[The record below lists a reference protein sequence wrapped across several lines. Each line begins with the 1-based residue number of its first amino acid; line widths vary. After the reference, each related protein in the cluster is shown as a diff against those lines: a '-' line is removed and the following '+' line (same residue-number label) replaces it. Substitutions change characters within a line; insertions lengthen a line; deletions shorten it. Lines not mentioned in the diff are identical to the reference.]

1 MRDIVLLL
9 SMFLLPGLVV
19 AQIDVK
25 NSSLKKTKREVEVR
39 FDFKTTKAD
48 LKSRYRMTLIPYL
61 LHGTD
66 TAWLSPVTVYGP
78 IKYKRE
84 RQERFLVD
92 RTRWTLEEGEM
103 LRGDSMTY
111 RVVIPYERW
120 MRVASLQMDRKV
132 DGCGCDCYDGSQEI
146 VGETPIYI
154 APVPVV
160 TETKDVPGKYEVKE
174 AAKRW
179 TFKEKEMKV
188 IFQVGRTELQPDRY
202 GNQKVLDEI
211 MAGVE
216 KLRGMEKY
224 QFSGVEINGF
234 ASPEGGLELNTRLG
248 QKRAE
253 RLQEYI
259 QSQMPDLT
267 SDDFILINGVENWD
281 GLRRLVEASDME
293 YKEEV
298 LRVLDIPLEQGR
310 KRELMNLEGGKPYRY
325 MLKTFYPELRNACYI
340 SLIYDELTG
349 RGADAINAAVKL
361 INEQKY
367 DEALKMLKA
376 WENDDRAYN
385 AIGVCL
391 MMQERE
397 EEAII
402 WFEKAIKAGHAEAA
416 KNLEQIK

>member
-39 FDFKTTKAD
+39 FDLKTTKAD
-48 LKSRYRMTLIPYL
+48 LKSRYRMTLTPYL

-84 RQERFLVD
+84 RQERLLVD

-103 LRGDSMTY
+103 MRGDSMTY

-120 MRVASLQMDRKV
+120 MRVVSLQMDRKV

-224 QFSGVEINGF
+224 QFSG
-234 ASPEGGLELNTRLG
+234 SRLTVS
-248 QKRAE
+248 
-253 RLQEYI
+253 L
-259 QSQMPDLT
+259 P
-267 SDDFILINGVENWD
+267 
-281 GLRRLVEASDME
+281 LREAWS
-293 YKEEV
+293 
-298 LRVLDIPLEQGR
+298 
-310 KRELMNLEGGKPYRY
+310 
-325 MLKTFYPELRNACYI
+325 
-340 SLIYDELTG
+340 
-349 RGADAINAAVKL
+349 
-361 INEQKY
+361 
-367 DEALKMLKA
+367 
-376 WENDDRAYN
+376 
-385 AIGVCL
+385 
-391 MMQERE
+391 
-397 EEAII
+397 
-402 WFEKAIKAGHAEAA
+402 
-416 KNLEQIK
+416 